1 MNIHKIMDIYQK
13 AAVEIASYNEL
24 LISVTAHQKLEPHSD
39 FVFIY
44 AMTVS

>member
-1 MNIHKIMDIYQK
+1 MNIHKMDIYQK
-13 AAVEIASYNEL
+13 AAVEYESNEL
-24 LISVTAHQKLEPHSD
+24 LISVTAYQKLEPHSD